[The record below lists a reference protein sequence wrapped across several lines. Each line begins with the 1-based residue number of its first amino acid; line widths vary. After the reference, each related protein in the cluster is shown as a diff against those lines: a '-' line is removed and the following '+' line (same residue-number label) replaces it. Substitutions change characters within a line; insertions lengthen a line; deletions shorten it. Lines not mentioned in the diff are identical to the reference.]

1 MKKRNGK
8 TSPQIE
14 IVLKIWTAVYITDSI
29 KSVQWKINE
38 NLNWKNFSD
47 VSTKR
52 SGVENMDDGL

>member
-29 KSVQWKINE
+29 KSVQSKINE

-47 VSTKR
+47 VSTNR
-52 SGVENMDDGL
+52 SGVENMDGGL

>member
-1 MKKRNGK
+1 M
-8 TSPQIE
+8 SPQIE

-38 NLNWKNFSD
+38 NLNWTNFSD

-52 SGVENMDDGL
+52 SGVESMDGGL